1 MNNRK
6 KLMNTRIA
14 LLITIATLIVINL
27 FLTFVNSSSW
37 IEFSVFF
44 NGVLMPIL
52 TALNVFVFVKLTNI
66 ISKKEEIRSEK
77 ELSYQKQLLLM
88 QFRKAEIEAFEKS
101 FDNVFLF
108 KNVAEYTDYT
118 SDVSFSVMNA
128 LVYLNSF
135 LNTKLSLFNLNKNS
149 KVAIDITNYS
159 LLLKEYHDS
168 LKEKKFPSK
177 EEYDKMFALKDSIIQ
192 SLQMITL
199 NCDTI

>member
-1 MNNRK
+1 
-6 KLMNTRIA
+6 MNTRIA

-88 QFRKAEIEAFEKS
+88 QFRKAEIEALEKS

>member
-1 MNNRK
+1 
-6 KLMNTRIA
+6 MNTRIA

-199 NCDTI
+199 NSDTIKLYEK

>member
-1 MNNRK
+1 
-6 KLMNTRIA
+6 MNTRIA

-44 NGVLMPIL
+44 NGVLMPII
-52 TALNVFVFVKLTNI
+52 TAINVFVFVKLTNI

-88 QFRKAEIEAFEKS
+88 QFRKAEIEAFEKTI
-101 FDNVFLF
+101 DNVFLF

-159 LLLKEYHDS
+159 LLLKEYHDC
-168 LKEKKFPSK
+168 LKEKNFPRK

-199 NCDTI
+199 NSDTI

>member
-1 MNNRK
+1 
-6 KLMNTRIA
+6 MNTRIA

>member
-1 MNNRK
+1 
-6 KLMNTRIA
+6 MNTRIA
-14 LLITIATLIVINL
+14 LIITIATLIVINL
-27 FLTFVNSSSW
+27 FLTFVNPSSW

-52 TALNVFVFVKLTNI
+52 TAINVFVFVKLTNI

-88 QFRKAEIEAFEKS
+88 QFRKAEIEAFEKTI
-101 FDNVFLF
+101 DNVFLF

-135 LNTKLSLFNLNKNS
+135 LNTKLSLFNLDKNS

-168 LKEKKFPSK
+168 LKEKKFPRK

-199 NCDTI
+199 NSDTI

>member
-1 MNNRK
+1 
-6 KLMNTRIA
+6 MNTRIA

-199 NCDTI
+199 NSDTIKLYEN

>member
-1 MNNRK
+1 
-6 KLMNTRIA
+6 MNTRIA

-88 QFRKAEIEAFEKS
+88 QFRKAEIEVFEKS